1 MIINDI
7 SIQKINYLTCDN
19 WIVELPLFDLKVETI
34 SRWKANS
41 LYVLQ
46 INTGLY
52 WNQIEFSVDA
62 LEEINKYWDICV
74 SKNLDYMNIKFE

>member
-1 MIINDI
+1 MNDI

-19 WIVELPLFDLKVETI
+19 WIIELPLFDLKVETI

-46 INTGLY
+46 INAGLY
-52 WNQIEFSVDA
+52 CNQIEFSVNA
-62 LEEINKYWDICV
+62 LEEINKYWDICM
-74 SKNLDYMNIKFE
+74 SKNLDYMNLKFK

>member
-34 SRWKANS
+34 NRWKANS

-74 SKNLDYMNIKFE
+74 SKNLDYMEL

>member
-7 SIQKINYLTCDN
+7 SIQKINYLTCDD